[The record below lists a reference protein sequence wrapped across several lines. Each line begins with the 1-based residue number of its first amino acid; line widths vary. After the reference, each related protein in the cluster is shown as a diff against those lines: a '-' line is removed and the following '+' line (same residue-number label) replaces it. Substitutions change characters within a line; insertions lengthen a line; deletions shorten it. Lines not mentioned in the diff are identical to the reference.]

1 MVELGTILSTG
12 EAIRPISADSHIV
25 EPAHCYID
33 NIESK
38 YRDIAPRVQRMER
51 DGILMDAFVIDGM
64 SAPVPIMSVSSAGRD
79 PRESFLSGTV
89 DDALQGAW
97 DPDLRLVD
105 QDRDGI
111 AAEVLYPSVGMV
123 LCSHTDPDYKQA
135 CMWAYN
141 RWLAEYVGAHPTR
154 LYGLGQTTVRSVD
167 EAVEDLRKFKEMG
180 FKGVMLPGFPDTEFD
195 YGDTRF
201 DPLWEAAIGLDMP
214 VTFHILTTNHPKSGK
229 DWSKPDYRGNSR
241 MNGFH
246 GIIRGVQD
254 IMGMFIFDGVLDR
267 FPDLKLVCT
276 EADAGWVPHYM
287 HRIDHV
293 YKRFYGTLKGVD
305 LSRLPSEFFYD
316 NIYVTFQDD
325 WSAFKMTHL
334 MNARRL
340 MWANDYPHG
349 DSTWPESQPLLKEHT
364 AHLGDDEKRWIL
376 RDNVREL
383 YKLPD
388 LH

>member
-1 MVELGTILSTG
+1 MTQLGAVLSTG

-38 YRDIAPRVQRMER
+38 YRDTAPQVKRMDRE
-51 DGILMDAFVIDGM
+51 GILMDAFVIDGM

-111 AAEVLYPSVGMV
+111 AGEVLYPSVGMV

-141 RWLAEYVGAHPTR
+141 RWLAGYVGAHPDR
-154 LYGLGQTTVRSVD
+154 LFGLGQTTVRSVA
-167 EAVEDLRKFKEMG
+167 EAVEDLRKFKDMG

-195 YGDTRF
+195 YCDPAF
-201 DPLWEAAIGLDMP
+201 DALWEAAVGLDMP

-229 DWSKPDYRGNSR
+229 DWTKPEFRGNSR

-246 GIIRGVQD
+246 GIIRGV
-254 IMGMFIFDGVLDR
+254 
-267 FPDLKLVCT
+267 
-276 EADAGWVPHYM
+276 
-287 HRIDHV
+287 
-293 YKRFYGTLKGVD
+293 
-305 LSRLPSEFFYD
+305 
-316 NIYVTFQDD
+316 
-325 WSAFKMTHL
+325 
-334 MNARRL
+334 
-340 MWANDYPHG
+340 
-349 DSTWPESQPLLKEHT
+349 
-364 AHLGDDEKRWIL
+364 
-376 RDNVREL
+376 
-383 YKLPD
+383 
-388 LH
+388 